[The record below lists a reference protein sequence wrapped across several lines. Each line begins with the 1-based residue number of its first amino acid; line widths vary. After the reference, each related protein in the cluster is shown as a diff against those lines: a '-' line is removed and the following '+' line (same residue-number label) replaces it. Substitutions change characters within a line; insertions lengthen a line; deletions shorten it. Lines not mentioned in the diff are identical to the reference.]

1 MNQKDFIVYQKLK
14 HVINILNC
22 GNKINLTSLKKGQSQ
37 QAQNNQIL
45 YSILDKMPVFF
56 RLQDN

>member
-22 GNKINLTSLKKGQSQ
+22 GNKINLISFKKGQSQ

-45 YSILDKMPVFF
+45 YSIPDKMPVFF